1 MNPRIQPLL
10 LVSIIA
16 AVGLATCQRVSD
28 RPIQA
33 IESTPL
39 SDSLAATFATMK
51 ADVRENRFDS
61 FYHKLDPTKHALLKV
76 EAKQKG
82 FQSLESMLR
91 RRAYHWPDPD
101 NLILHDLRQSGN
113 YVRLGYARCWKPNR
127 SSGERIKYS
136 FLLFVLSEQEWK
148 LADMTRLEMERL
160 DRYGYLTTYHET
172 DLPSLFRFPRIF

>member
-1 MNPRIQPLL
+1 MNRSIQPFLI
-10 LVSIIA
+10 VSIVA
-16 AVGLATCQRVSD
+16 AVGLAGCQRVSD
-28 RPIQA
+28 QPIQA

-39 SDSLAATFATMK
+39 SDSLSATFATMK
-51 ADVRENRFDS
+51 DDVRKSQFDS
-61 FYHKLDPTKHALLKV
+61 FYAKLDPTKHALLKI
-76 EAKQKG
+76 EAKRKG

-91 RRAYHWPDPD
+91 RQAYHWPDPD

-148 LADMTRLEMERL
+148 LADMTRLEKERF

-172 DLPSLFRFPRIF
+172 ELPPLFRFPRIF